1 MGAERAQRRHRALGR
16 AHRRR
21 RRRGLRDGYEVWGRR
36 AILTRR
42 FSRDRHAQLHGR
54 DDADVRAVD
63 LEGASSG
70 EREGGGCSAHWCA
83 AAAVR
88 ERGDGQW
95 RRSVSRD
102 FGQWGRSSGLPPSP
116 PFETFCNHRRGRR
129 RPRSSVGRT
138 AGETAWERRSGDHAR
153 RNADAAELA
162 TRARA
167 RA

>member
-70 EREGGGCSAHWCA
+70 EKGGRWVQCALVRRGGGEGTWRWSMSE
-83 AAAVR
+83 
-88 ERGDGQW
+88 ERL
-95 RRSVSRD
+95 SRLRTV
-102 FGQWGRSSGLPPSP
+102 GEELGTSSLPP
-116 PFETFCNHRRGRR
+116 
-129 RPRSSVGRT
+129 
-138 AGETAWERRSGDHAR
+138 AR
-153 RNADAAELA
+153 NVR
-162 TRARA
+162 
-167 RA
+167 